1 LCEKFASLLFN
12 DLQQVSLLKTADL
25 GAICQPG
32 NKVFEMLVFFKQ
44 TAFEGFPAVRA
55 LKDGC
60 VAGGMFAI
68 WAFHVLLPPD
78 QI

>member
-1 LCEKFASLLFN
+1 MEM
-12 DLQQVSLLKTADL
+12 ADL
-25 GAICQPG
+25 GAVFQPRG
-32 NKVFEMLVFFKQ
+32 EIFEVLVLFKQ
-44 TAFEGFPAVRA
+44 TALEGFPAVRA

-60 VAGGMFAI
+60 VTGGMFAI